1 MTLRYEKLTGPA
13 LKAVIP
19 DLAALRIA
27 VFRDWPYL
35 YEGSREYE
43 ETYLARYAENPRA
56 IVIGAYDGVR
66 LVGASTA
73 TPLASE
79 IEEFRAPFEKHGY
92 DVSRVF
98 YFGESILL
106 PDYRGQGAGHVFFDE
121 REAQARA
128 AGGDRL
134 YRVLRGQAGR
144 GRSAQAERLPGRWTR
159 SGTRA
164 GTARCWAWKRSFP
177 GARSARSAKARSR
190 CSSGCAR
197 SSAAGT
203 AAGQWPGGCRRAGSP
218 CQPQLAQLLGDAFE
232 GLDQVV
238 G

>member
-128 AGGDRL
+128 AGGIAYTAFCAVRRAGDDPRKPSD
-134 YRVLRGQAGR
+134 YRAAG
-144 GRSAQAERLPGRWTR
+144 TR